1 MKKSTKELL
10 IVSVVGIALV
20 FSVIVIVSESGNVTS
35 GSGNVSSVS
44 EEASSEDAP
53 PSQGGLLPPLT
64 SHEEGSSLADEFLVE
79 TFGEEFF
86 HDHFAFVK
94 IEERPELRIWF
105 VIYHYTSHG
114 YTVDMKIAVNSDRI
128 RKDRPRIDVA
138 FSSVILE
145 PQEILISE
153 EEAQRIAQEYGLEPP
168 YSLTLI
174 CRFNRICWRIVNQ
187 NTEDLRV
194 GDLMGVMVDA
204 ENGKVEGTWVK
215 KR

>member
-1 MKKSTKELL
+1 VKKSTKELL

-20 FSVIVIVSESGNVTS
+20 CSVIVIVSESGNVT
-35 GSGNVSSVS
+35 SVS

-53 PSQGGLLPPLT
+53 PSQGGSLPPLT
-64 SHEEGSSLADEFLVE
+64 SHEEAISLADEFLIE

-86 HDHFAFVK
+86 QEHFTFSR
-94 IEERPELRIWF
+94 IEERPDLGTWF

-114 YTVDMKIAVNSDRI
+114 YSVDMKIAVNSDRI
-128 RKDRPRIDVA
+128 PKDRPRIHVL

-168 YSLTLI
+168 YMKLTLS
-174 CRFNRICWRIVNQ
+174 CELVFQRICWIVVRENA
-187 NTEDLRV
+187 EPEELE
-194 GDLMGVMVDA
+194 GVSIDA
-204 ENGKVEGTWVK
+204 ENGTVLQSWV
-215 KR
+215 RF